1 VRRRDGGR
9 GWRDD
14 RIAGNRHEK
23 DEATTARDDRV
34 SHDWETLSK
43 RQALAANCRFHGAT
57 GMRSGGLVLYSLIV
71 VVVNFLVIFNHSYY

>member
-1 VRRRDGGR
+1 VGRRDGGQ

-14 RIAGNRHEK
+14 RITGNRHKE
-23 DEATTARDDRV
+23 DEATAARDDRV

-57 GMRSGGLVLYSLIV
+57 GMSGGLVLYSLIV
-71 VVVNFLVIFNHSYY
+71 VVVKFLVIFNYSYY